1 MKTEK
6 AKPSKILN
14 SCGAVVWRDKGNS
27 QQVLLIKQ
35 FEDSTKWSIPKGRK
49 NENEQLE
56 EEQKLEKAFEE
67 TLAVVEKLQTVD
79 VGSVEPTFQVTGL
92 ENVTREDVVD
102 EQRMFTQEQALA
114 NARAQHDGFF
124 VVPQVISQD

>member
-1 MKTEK
+1 MKT
-6 AKPSKILN
+6 
-14 SCGAVVWRDKGNS
+14 
-27 QQVLLIKQ
+27 Q
-35 FEDSTKWSIPKGRK
+35 IPVSHIA
-49 NENEQLE
+49 QLANIPITAE